1 MARGAGQGRAG
12 PSQGLAFLAVVLTLF
27 FLRTFRSGAETKQK
41 VKPPPDW
48 ALLQLDRQFV
58 TCRPKPKTASV
69 LRTKLRVMIF
79 HNSANPPGTRAL
91 SLRIFL

>member
-27 FLRTFRSGAETKQK
+27 FLRTFRSGAETNKK

-48 ALLQLDRQFV
+48 ALPPNWIVNSSHVDQNQ
-58 TCRPKPKTASV
+58 
-69 LRTKLRVMIF
+69 KLRQYYEQ
-79 HNSANPPGTRAL
+79 N
-91 SLRIFL
+91 